1 MLRLIVAVPAGT
13 MNLVSHGSLFA
24 SSSLFK
30 KFTLLESITVNALY
44 FKPQPCGN
52 IIEASVQSISIGQY
66 GHCIIFI
73 LRGSVRSI
81 LSIAML

>member
-30 KFTLLESITVNALY
+30 KFTLLESITVNELY
-44 FKPQPCGN
+44 FTPQPCGN
-52 IIEASVQSISIGQY
+52 TIEVLVQSNSIGQ
-66 GHCIIFI
+66 
-73 LRGSVRSI
+73 
-81 LSIAML
+81 

>member
-30 KFTLLESITVNALY
+30 KFTLLWSTTVNE
-44 FKPQPCGN
+44 FWRTPQPSGN
-52 IIEASVQSISIGQY
+52 TIEELVQLNSIGQ
-66 GHCIIFI
+66 
-73 LRGSVRSI
+73 
-81 LSIAML
+81 

>member
-30 KFTLLESITVNALY
+30 KLTLLESITVNELY
-44 FKPQPCGN
+44 FIPQPCGN
-52 IIEASVQSISIGQY
+52 IIEASVQSISIGQ
-66 GHCIIFI
+66 
-73 LRGSVRSI
+73 
-81 LSIAML
+81 